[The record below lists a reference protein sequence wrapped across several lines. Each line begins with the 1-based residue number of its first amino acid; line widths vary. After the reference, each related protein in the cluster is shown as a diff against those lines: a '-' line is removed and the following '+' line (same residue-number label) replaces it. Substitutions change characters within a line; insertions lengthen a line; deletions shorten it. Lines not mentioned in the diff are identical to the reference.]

1 MTKTD
6 FVILVNQQ
14 DEETGTCEKLQAHQ
28 QALLHRAFS
37 ILLFNDKGEL
47 LLQQRAMDK
56 YHSAGLWTNC
66 CCSHPAP
73 GELTMDAAKRRLS
86 EELYIPLSENV
97 SLSPLAQFIYRVQLE
112 NQLVEHEYD
121 HVFIG
126 YYTHTPVVNVDEAI
140 AYKWM
145 DIQTIKKEI
154 KESPAKFS
162 FWFKEIISQFCDKI
176 EQHIDESLQKR
187 NI

>member
-112 NQLVEHEYD
+112 NQLV
-121 HVFIG
+121 
-126 YYTHTPVVNVDEAI
+126 VNVDEAI